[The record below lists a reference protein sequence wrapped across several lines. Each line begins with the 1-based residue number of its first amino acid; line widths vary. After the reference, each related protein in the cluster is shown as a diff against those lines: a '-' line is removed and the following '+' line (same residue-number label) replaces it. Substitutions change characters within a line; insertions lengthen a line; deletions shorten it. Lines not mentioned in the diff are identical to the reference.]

1 MTRAWPRATENIVQV
16 TQQGDFV
23 QFVSWFRV
31 KKQEFITCLPASRI
45 NRLDNSSKAGMQM
58 LVKYPILVTYVV
70 VILM

>member
-16 TQQGDFV
+16 TQEGDLV

-31 KKQEFITCLPASRI
+31 KKQEFITYLPASRI

-58 LVKYPILVTYVV
+58 LVKYPIVVTYVV

>member
-16 TQQGDFV
+16 TQQGDLM

-31 KKQEFITCLPASRI
+31 KKQEFITCLRASRI

>member
-1 MTRAWPRATENIVQV
+1 MTRAWPWATENIVQV
-16 TQQGDFV
+16 TQQGDLV

-45 NRLDNSSKAGMQM
+45 NRVGNSSKAGMQM
-58 LVKYPILVTYVV
+58 LVNYPILVTYVV